1 MRPFTQKPN
10 GILLNL
16 YVQPKSA
23 KNAIAGLYKDA
34 LKIRITAPPT
44 DNKANQMCLKFLA
57 KELSLPKSSL
67 EIVSGQTSRSKQIFI
82 RYKNEDSKNKQEKQI
97 IEKIRQLIE

>member
-1 MRPFTQKPN
+1 MLPIEKKPN

-23 KNAIAGLYKDA
+23 KNAIAGLYNDA

-57 KELSLPKSSL
+57 KELSVPKSSL

-82 RYKNEDSKNKQEKQI
+82 RYKNENSKNKEEKQI
-97 IEKIRQLIE
+97 IEKLRQLIE

>member
-1 MRPFTQKPN
+1 MLPITKKPN
-10 GILLNL
+10 GILLHL

-23 KNAIAGLYKDA
+23 KNAIAGLYNDA

-67 EIVSGQTSRSKQIFI
+67 EIVSGQTSRSKQVFI
-82 RYKNEDSKNKQEKQI
+82 PYTSETSKNKQEKQL
-97 IEKIRQLIE
+97 IEKITRLIK